1 MSLPIR
7 LLLAVL
13 ATYRFAY
20 LIGSNERGPWD
31 LALRLRT
38 VIIARYGGEDRARTY
53 GRARYQHWIAEGIQ
67 CPLCVSFWLS
77 LLAAPLVLLPS
88 VAGDAALVAFGIAG
102 AVLTLYR
109 MAV

>member
-1 MSLPIR
+1 VSFTHR

-13 ATYRFAY
+13 VAYRFAH
-20 LIGSNERGPWD
+20 LIGLERGPWD

-38 VIIARYGGEDRARTY
+38 AIIARYGGDNRARTY

-77 LLAAPLVLLPS
+77 LMAAPLVLLPS
-88 VAGDAALVAFGIAG
+88 AAGDAALVAFGIAG
-102 AVLTLYR
+102 AVLTLHR